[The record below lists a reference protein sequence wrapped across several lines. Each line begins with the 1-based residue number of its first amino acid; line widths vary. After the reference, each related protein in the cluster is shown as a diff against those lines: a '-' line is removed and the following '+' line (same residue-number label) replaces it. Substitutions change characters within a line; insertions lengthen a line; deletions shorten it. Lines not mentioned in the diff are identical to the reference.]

1 MLWNRRFAS
10 QVFYASVLRRGFY
23 QKRLGSWR
31 KLINTYFNE
40 MVPFLSSNSC
50 VIHSCHISS
59 SPRGSF
65 RFEIFFVSR
74 RESVAFSRTF
84 QSTTSTFRPSKIDC
98 LTTSDGFKFGFLEE
112 TVPQRREGEL
122 FFSLGKYAYQRGRY
136 EPHIRGAGI
145 PFSNWTLLALPCCC
159 LKEHFEFSHS

>member
-1 MLWNRRFAS
+1 
-10 QVFYASVLRRGFY
+10 
-23 QKRLGSWR
+23 
-31 KLINTYFNE
+31 

-59 SPRGSF
+59 LLRGSF

-74 RESVAFSRTF
+74 RESVVFSRPS
-84 QSTTSTFRPSKIDC
+84 QSTTSAFRPSKIDC
-98 LTTSDGFKFGFLEE
+98 LTTSDGFKFGILRRDCS
-112 TVPQRREGEL
+112 TRREGEL

>member
-1 MLWNRRFAS
+1 
-10 QVFYASVLRRGFY
+10 
-23 QKRLGSWR
+23 
-31 KLINTYFNE
+31 

-74 RESVAFSRTF
+74 RESVAFSRTS
-84 QSTTSTFRPSKIDC
+84 QSTTSAFRPSDIDC

-112 TVPQRREGEL
+112 TVPQRREWEL

-145 PFSNWTLLALPCCC
+145 PCTFELNKKQRWSIFHNLYTPRCHSCFSQTGLYWLCHVAA
-159 LKEHFEFSHS
+159 